1 MPTCLDVL
9 RRKIKFFIELKRALR
24 IVYDDHNSSHS
35 ELRMTK
41 NKRNIHQQNIN
52 VLMKLKVWKR
62 SISPLNWSVWSLQ
75 SKLYP
80 KAFPKNNLYQKSSVK
95 VDLGTIFHCAPQ
107 LWNFCLTDIKDTPSL
122 SIFKE
127 KLKPW
132 HCNKCPCRL
141 CKTHYYFMFCVTYIL
156 QNLVYNIYLLN
167 DILLL

>member
-1 MPTCLDVL
+1 MMIIIVL
-9 RRKIKFFIELKRALR
+9 TLNFEWP
-24 IVYDDHNSSHS
+24 
-35 ELRMTK
+35 RM
-41 NKRNIHQQNIN
+41 N
-52 VLMKLKVWKR
+52 VLFISKISMFSWNLKVWKR
-62 SISPLNWSVWSLQ
+62 SISPVNWSVSSLQ

-80 KAFPKNNLYQKSSVK
+80 KALPKNNLYQKSSVK